1 MSVLSTLVI
10 DLKGNSA
17 HFQNELKKAN
27 SKSKSFAKSV
37 RANSAAVVKSL
48 GAIGTV
54 GAVALGA
61 IYKQSAANI
70 DALAKQADKLGITT
84 QALAG
89 LHHAADLT
97 GVSSKALNKG
107 LLDMTVKVQDAAKGT
122 GEAKDALKELNLN
135 AQVLAKMSPDQQF
148 KKIAEAMKGVE
159 HHGNKVAIAYDL
171 FGAKGTDLI
180 NTLALGEAGLN
191 KTAKEAELLGISLNR
206 VDAAKVEAANDSMAK
221 SAGVFTGIGNAI
233 TIGLSPYVNALSDE
247 FYNSALEVG
256 GFGEFTTTAL
266 NAVVQAVAYTAN
278 VIHGLKAVW
287 QVVKLASAAA
297 ITGILEGLEWLDSG
311 LTSFL
316 NSLPGVEAK
325 ASGFI
330 SGMADAMRTQMNTIQ
345 DDLTAFAMKPLPYD
359 GIVAWA
365 EEAKRKSIEA
375 AEVVATAAAENGGYS
390 KEEAGIGQDTGDK
403 KAKDDETKPVKK
415 IESVHLAEQSK
426 IKAHEEKILAIKTT
440 SNKKLAAVQEAI
452 RIKNLV
458 KEKAAQ
464 LKIALGEGYVAV
476 QKAWASAPFPY
487 NVPAVAS
494 TVASTA
500 MNVASIVGLETGGPV
515 GNNSI
520 VEVGER
526 NKPELLNWGGKN
538 FLLGGNGGA
547 VFNQSQLSNV
557 SSMSGGGGGAN
568 VTVNLIEDASKAG
581 QVSQSKG
588 LNGEDVIRIFVAD
601 IRQGGDSADAMELT
615 YGLQRAGA

>member
-17 HFQNELKKAN
+17 HFQKELKKAN
-27 SKSKSFAKSV
+27 AKSKSFAKKV
-37 RANSAAVVKSL
+37 RANSQAVVKSL

-61 IYKQSAANI
+61 IYQQSAANI
-70 DALAKQADKLGITT
+70 DALAKQADKLGVTT

-89 LHHAADLT
+89 LQHAADLT

-122 GEAKDALKELNLN
+122 GEAKDALKELGLN

-148 KKIAEAMKGVE
+148 KKIAEAMKSVE

-191 KTAKEAELLGISLNR
+191 QTAKEAELLGLSLNR
-206 VDAAKVEAANDSMAK
+206 VDAAKVEAATDAMTK
-221 SAGVFTGIGNAI
+221 SAGVVKGLGNAI
-233 TIGLSPYVNALSDE
+233 TVTLAPYVKAVSDE
-247 FYNSALEVG
+247 FYNAALEAG
-256 GFGEFTTTAL
+256 GFGEFTTTAMK
-266 NAVVQAVAYTAN
+266 AVVQAVGYTAN

-297 ITGILEGLEWLDSG
+297 ITGILEGLTWLDSG

-325 ASGFI
+325 ASSFL
-330 SGMADAMRTQMNTIQ
+330 SGMAGAMRAEMNNIQ
-345 DDLTAFAMKPLPYD
+345 DDLTAFAMKPLPHD
-359 GIVAWA
+359 GIVKWA

-375 AEVVATAAAENGGYS
+375 AEIVAAAAAQSGGYS
-390 KEEAGIGQDTGDK
+390 EEQAGIGQASEDGTSTDEEKDTQNKKLTAKQGDEQK
-403 KAKDDETKPVKK
+403 KVK
-415 IESVHLAEQSK
+415 S
-426 IKAHEEKILAIKTT
+426 HEEKILDIKTKN
-440 SNKKLAAVQEAI
+440 SKKFAAIQDAI
-452 RIKNLV
+452 RIKNLIR
-458 KEKAAQ
+458 EKASQ
-464 LKIALGEGYVAV
+464 LKIAIGEGYVAI

-487 NVPAVAS
+487 NLPAVAMA
-494 TVASTA
+494 TGSTA
-500 MNVASIVGLETGGPV
+500 MNVAGIAGLENGGNV
-515 GNNSI
+515 GNRSI
-520 VEVGER
+520 VEVGEK
-526 NKPELLNWGGKN
+526 NKPELLEFGGKN

-547 VFNQSQLSNV
+547 VFNQSQMQSV
-557 SSMSGGGGGAN
+557 SGSGGGGSGGNINIELNNVFEGDVSEDKMSDFIAQNYEAVYNAVAN
-568 VTVNLIEDASKAG
+568 AKSDR
-581 QVSQSKG
+581 
-588 LNGEDVIRIFVAD
+588 GEEF
-601 IRQGGDSADAMELT
+601 
-615 YGLQRAGA
+615 